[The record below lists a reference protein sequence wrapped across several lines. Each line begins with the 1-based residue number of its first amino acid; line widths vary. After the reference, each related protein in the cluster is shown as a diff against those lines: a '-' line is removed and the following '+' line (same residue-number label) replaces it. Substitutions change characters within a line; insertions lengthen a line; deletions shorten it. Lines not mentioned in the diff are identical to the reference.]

1 MTTTQG
7 NLKRRFVNAAGW
19 TIAGHALA
27 QVLRFGSNLVLTRLL
42 APEMF
47 GVMAV
52 GYMVFTGFVMLSDM
66 GTFGLVSK
74 SVRGE
79 EPRFLN
85 VVWVVQIVRGAII
98 AVLALALSGL
108 LTLGPVRGLFPEHSV
123 YADPRVPGVIAVL
136 ALHPLLSGF
145 ESTKCWF
152 VRRNMLLKSL
162 TKIELWSQLAT
173 TIFIVSWALI
183 SPTIWALALGWVFGM
198 AVKTVL
204 SHTALPGPSNRL
216 EWEGEA
222 FHEIITFGR
231 WAMVSSVF
239 TFVLGSGDRILLG
252 AYLDAKDMGSYSIAL
267 LLITAL
273 QDVVLR
279 ITGVAALPAFS
290 EVVRERP
297 EDLKKV
303 VYRLRRLLDVA
314 CFVPAGMLLMLGGDI
329 IGILYDTRYAMAGW
343 MLTLLA
349 LTLIS
354 TPYNTFDQCL
364 VAMGR
369 MKVLSALNGCRLV
382 TLYTFVP
389 LGYWL
394 YGANGAIVAL
404 PCASLVNT
412 GILIAVQARLGLL
425 DARRELLGIP
435 LFGFGALA
443 GWLGALTIAWLR
455 AHV

>member
-19 TIAGHALA
+19 TIAGHAAA
-27 QVLRFGSNLVLTRLL
+27 QVLRFGSNLILTRLL

-79 EPRFLN
+79 EPKFLN

-98 AVLALALSGL
+98 AALALALSGL
-108 LTLGPVRGLFPEHSV
+108 LSLDAVRGIFPEHSV

-136 ALHPLLSGF
+136 SLHPLLSGF
-145 ESTKCWF
+145 ESTKCWY

-162 TKIELWSQLAT
+162 TKIELLSQVAT
-173 TIFIVSWALI
+173 TVFIVTWALI

-216 EWEGEA
+216 EWEGAA
-222 FHEIITFGR
+222 FREIITFGK

-252 AYLDAKDMGSYSIAL
+252 AYLDAKDMGAYSIAL

-290 EVVRERP
+290 EVVRGRP

-303 VYRLRRLLDVA
+303 VYRLRRVLDIA
-314 CFVPAGMLLMLGGDI
+314 CFVPAGMLLMLGSQI
-329 IGILYDTRYAMAGW
+329 IAVLYDARYATAGW
-343 MLTLLA
+343 MLTMLA

-354 TPYNTFDQCL
+354 TPFNTFDQCL

-369 MKVLSALNGCRLV
+369 MKLLSALNACRLI

-389 LGYWL
+389 LGYWFFGTT
-394 YGANGAIVAL
+394 GAVVAL

-425 DARRELLGIP
+425 DSRRELLGIP
-435 LFGFGALA
+435 LLGVGVLA
-443 GWLGALTIAWLR
+443 GWLGALTIGWLR
-455 AHV
+455 SLA